1 MPPLMRQHGDGSG
14 MLTLAGIKQSL
25 RSLFTTCRGIQA
37 QSPMKFELSD
47 LKTPDALNEYC
58 RRVLGPPQHKGGV
71 MIYPCPFG
79 THTRPKLQV
88 TEYQGEGRFKCW
100 ACDRGG
106 DVFDLHAGMNA
117 QDTQRDFP
125 CVLRDVCEVLG
136 VKPPDDDG
144 ALLPARRRPVKP
156 RPVFSMSANSPV
168 EPSCFVSA
176 LDEAELDACRER
188 LVLDECL
195 AGELATELGLSSL
208 MMLVHTDRTLGRGLL
223 GATKDRRL
231 AYLYQADD
239 EAGNTRYTGM
249 KLRRRDNHSNSC
261 LKIENG
267 QWKSHGT
274 MNPTEGNPH
283 GIRFLWTIG
292 KAAAPWG
299 VHSAYGKRFVI
310 VTEGESDCLAIGQ
323 ALEGFRE
330 AYQQDADPDTRR
342 PYEDPRGSLEAMI
355 PAVVAIPGAS
365 GMKTGW
371 NALLAGK
378 NVILALDADRAG
390 RESAAKLRERLTAA
404 GCVIRDWMPP
414 YKDARNM
421 LLHDGEHAL
430 YESIFELMHSFE
442 RKGVT
447 A

>member
-1 MPPLMRQHGDGSG
+1 MRQHGDGSR
-14 MLTLAGIKQSL
+14 MPTLAGIKQSL
-25 RSLFTTCRGIQA
+25 WSLFTTFRGIQA

-125 CVLRDVCEVLG
+125 SVLWDVCEVLG
-136 VKPPDDDG
+136 VKPSDDDG
-144 ALLPARRRPVKP
+144 TPLSVRKIPVGP
-156 RPVFSMSANSPV
+156 RSATSMAAAPPV
-168 EPSCFVSA
+168 ETSCFLSA
-176 LDEAELDACRER
+176 PDEAELDACRER
-188 LVLDECL
+188 LALDERL
-195 AGELATELGLSSL
+195 AGELAAELGLSPL
-208 MMLVHTDRTLGRGLL
+208 MMLVHTDRTLCRGLL
-223 GATKDRRL
+223 GATEDRRL
-231 AYLYQADD
+231 VYLYQADD

-249 KLRRRDNHSNSC
+249 KLRRRDNHPNSC
-261 LKIENG
+261 LKLENG
-267 QWKSHGT
+267 QWKSHGM
-274 MNPTEGNPH
+274 MNSTEGNPH
-283 GIRFLWTIG
+283 GIRFLWVIG

-299 VHSAYGKRFVI
+299 IHSAYGKRFVI

-330 AYQQDADPDTRR
+330 AYQQDVDLNTQR
-342 PYEDPRGSLEAMI
+342 PYEDRSGSLEAMI
-355 PAVVAIPGAS
+355 PAVVAIPGAG

-371 NALLAGK
+371 DALLAGK

-390 RESAAKLRERLTAA
+390 RESAAKLRERLTA
-404 GCVIRDWMPP
+404 GDCVIRDWMPP

-442 RKGVT
+442 RKGFT